1 MFWGWKFLEAESVSR
16 PKLSR
21 GWKCL
26 PTVLGAE
33 SFSRLKVSPSWK
45 FLEAASVSGLKV
57 SPGWKFLGAASVSGL
72 KLSQLKVSQG
82 WKCLSPSW
90 LKVSGGWKC
99 LGCKFLAME
108 IVSGLKVS
116 SRPLRV
122 YWCIFHKDQ
131 SLKVWWRKSI
141 IDIYWNHGSCLFQQ
155 TYNNFVNCDFFLPSF
170 QRFINSKK
178 LSHLHVHLGLHF

>member
-1 MFWGWKFLEAESVSR
+1 MLSQILLTNLEKKWFIISRGWKCFEAESVSR
-16 PKLSR
+16 PKLSQ

-45 FLEAASVSGLKV
+45 FLGAANVSGLKV

-99 LGCKFLAME
+99 LGCKFLAMK
-108 IVSGLKVS
+108 IVSGPKVS
-116 SRPLRV
+116 SRRISCTAYLVTPLDLV
-122 YWCIFHKDQ
+122 TLFWQTKC
-131 SLKVWWRKSI
+131 VTKS
-141 IDIYWNHGSCLFQQ
+141 
-155 TYNNFVNCDFFLPSF
+155 
-170 QRFINSKK
+170 
-178 LSHLHVHLGLHF
+178 GLHCTWEVQLWP

>member
-1 MFWGWKFLEAESVSR
+1 MLKMFWGWKFLKAESVLR

-26 PTVLGAE
+26 PTVLRAE
-33 SFSRLKVSPSWK
+33 SFSRLKVSLCWK
-45 FLEAASVSGLKV
+45 FLRAASVSGLKV
-57 SPGWKFLGAASVSGL
+57 SPGWKFLRAAIVSGL
-72 KLSQLKVSQG
+72 KLLQLKVSQG

-116 SRPLRV
+116 SRQ
-122 YWCIFHKDQ
+122 Y
-131 SLKVWWRKSI
+131 SLNSTINFTFWEDLKTKKNLNMLI
-141 IDIYWNHGSCLFQQ
+141 KLQ
-155 TYNNFVNCDFFLPSF
+155 T
-170 QRFINSKK
+170 R
-178 LSHLHVHLGLHF
+178 